1 MTALPAGAQ
10 RAPLGAFLRRN
21 PFPRPLTLGFF
32 YREKMRAIHRIAPD
46 GPVSDVLEV
55 GGGQGGVASL
65 LYPGARITNVDLD
78 PALGQSPVNRA
89 RDVRFVCG
97 DATTL
102 PFADASFDVATMFDV
117 LEHVPAHDRAAAE
130 ALRVLRPGGWLLA
143 SSPNDRWRFPYYA
156 PLKPIC
162 PSEEAMFAE
171 WGHVRRGYSADE
183 FQQLIGARADKRA
196 DFITPLTVICHDVAF
211 SRLSERVRRAIC
223 VALAPLT
230 WTAYA
235 LHDGAGGGTETA
247 MAWRKPA

>member
-1 MTALPAGAQ
+1 MTAPTPRAH

-32 YREKMRAIHRIAPD
+32 YREKMRAIHRIAPE
-46 GPVSDVLEV
+46 GPVHDVLEV

-78 PALGQSPVNRA
+78 PALGAAPVNRA
-89 RDVRFVCG
+89 NDVRFICG
-97 DATTL
+97 DATKL
-102 PFADASFDVATMFDV
+102 PFADGSFDVVTMFDV

-143 SSPNDRWRFPYYA
+143 SSPNDRWRFPYYSVLA
-156 PLKPIC
+156 PIC
-162 PSEEAMFAE
+162 PTEEEMFAE
-171 WGHVRRGYSADE
+171 WGHVRRGYSGEE
-183 FQQLIGARADKRA
+183 FQQLIGARADKQA
-196 DFITPLTVICHDVAF
+196 TFITPLTVIGHDVAF
-211 SRLSERVRRAIC
+211 SRLPERVRRAIC
-223 VALAPLT
+223 LALAPLT

-235 LHDGAGGGTETA
+235 LHDGASAGTETA